1 MRYGLRAGLAVL
13 ALLMVAAC
21 GTVQGA
27 GQDLQRAGAAVER
40 EARAA
45 R

>member
-1 MRYGLRAGLAVL
+1 MRSGLRAGLAVL
-13 ALLMVAAC
+13 ALLALAGC
-21 GTVQGA
+21 ATVQGA